1 MKSNRKARSTA
12 RETQNLTVRYG
23 EIGISAVAAAIQYH
37 RQDKE
42 PVEAINDRRPN
53 RWLEQTV
60 PEIAA

>member
-1 MKSNRKARSTA
+1 MKSTRKARSTA

-37 RQDKE
+37 REDKE
-42 PVEAINDRRPN
+42 PAETVKDRPN